1 MAKKQGEEFVELV
14 RPDAGAVTISVSLS
28 CGDDEWGCPDEC
40 SHTLKT
46 SIPDPQGT
54 KTQSGRML
62 SAGFVFGM
70 DLARVANR
78 FRDAIANPEEI
89 AAGFAREMQDWDKDH
104 NKGGK

>member
-1 MAKKQGEEFVELV
+1 MAKKNGDKFVELV
-14 RPDAGAVTISVSLS
+14 RPEAGAVTISVLLNF
-28 CGDDEWGCPDEC
+28 GDDDWGCPDEWL
-40 SHTLKT
+40 HTLKT

-54 KTQSGRML
+54 KNQSGRML

-78 FRDAIANPEEI
+78 FRDALANPEEI

-104 NKGGK
+104 GKGGK